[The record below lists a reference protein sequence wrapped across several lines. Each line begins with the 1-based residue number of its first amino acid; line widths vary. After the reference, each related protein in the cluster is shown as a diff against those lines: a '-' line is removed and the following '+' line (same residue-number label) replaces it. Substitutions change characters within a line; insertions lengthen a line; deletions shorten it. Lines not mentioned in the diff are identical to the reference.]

1 MAALG
6 SDQWAASYGDVGQPR
21 TSLSNAAKLG
31 PFFTGWAAR
40 AAQPPIFLSYLL
52 QRKINGMQL
61 LFLL

>member
-21 TSLSNAAKLG
+21 ASLSNAAKLG
-31 PFFTGWAAR
+31 PFFTGWAA
-40 AAQPPIFLSYLL
+40 QPPIFRPLATYFK
-52 QRKINGMQL
+52 QRKVNGMQL